1 MNSNKLGKN
10 ENRAVMNNQTDRNSP
25 KPNPNEQPKQAEL
38 TDEQREA
45 ARKAEI
51 DAGWAFIA
59 QHGME

>member
-1 MNSNKLGKN
+1 MKK
-10 ENRAVMNNQTDRNSP
+10 AVMNNQTDREE
-25 KPNPNEQPKQAEL
+25 KPLATFIPLEEFETEP

>member
-1 MNSNKLGKN
+1 
-10 ENRAVMNNQTDRNSP
+10 MNNQTDRNSP